1 MNFAKKLFLGSV
13 IAMGAFGLV
22 ACGSDSSSN
31 TQQTVVDPTDPV
43 NQRKDDIIA
52 LSNPD
57 QMEGIDEIKFYGTFI
72 FDASKMATMTVEEF
86 NTLKFTGVTTKLYKD
101 AQEVPNAVITTN
113 PNILLPAEKIILES
127 AQSLGLSINLLQ
139 PALVQAG
146 CGNYQMVI
154 TVNATDDKGTQYE
167 YTQSIPF
174 VRKAEEYCKEATP
187 ESSSS
192 SIEGDGEIFMQSCT
206 VDLSTTDFP
215 AIKLDNPCIAL
226 DKASAATAD
235 VIFTKV
241 GNSKSSTV
249 TISSGTG
256 VLFGEDT
263 ENDTNNWPEVYNGRA
278 MAYMSDF
285 KARLVQSTSIPNFMG
300 DSEESRE
307 TSIII
312 AHTPAFNATTGAGFY
327 AFGIVDGSI
336 KALTNGEYSFTLKVY
351 QAQ

>member
-13 IAMGAFGLV
+13 IAMGAFGIV
-22 ACGSDSSSN
+22 ACGDDSSSN
-31 TQQTVVDPTDPV
+31 TQQTVVDPTNPV

-57 QMEGIDEIKFYGTFI
+57 QMEGIDEIKFYGTFV
-72 FDASKMATMTVEEF
+72 FDASKMSTMTVEEF
-86 NTLKFTGVTTKLYKD
+86 STLKFTGVTTKLYKD

-113 PNILLPAEKIILES
+113 PNILFPTEKIILES
-127 AQSLGLSINLLQ
+127 AQSLGLSVDLLQ
-139 PALVQAG
+139 PAMVQAG
-146 CGNYQMVI
+146 CGEYQMVI
-154 TVNATDDKGTQYE
+154 TVKATDDKATEYE

-174 VRKAEEYCKEATP
+174 VRKAEEYCKEAP
-187 ESSSS
+187 IESSSS
-192 SIEGDGEIFMQSCT
+192 SNEGAGEIFMTSCE
-206 VDLSTTDFP
+206 VEISTIENS
-215 AIKLDNPCIAL
+215 AINLDNPCMGIP
-226 DKASAATAD
+226 KANAATAD

-256 VLFGEDT
+256 VLFGEDY

-285 KARLVQSTSIPNFMG
+285 KARLVQSTTIPNFAG
-300 DSEESRE
+300 DSEESKE

-312 AHTPAFNATTGAGFY
+312 AHTPAFNATTGVGFY
-327 AFGIVDGSI
+327 AFGIVDGSLQT
-336 KALTNGEYSFTLKVY
+336 LTNGEFSFTLKVY